1 MPSVFSHQILNAM
14 PYAFL
19 DDAPLEERRARAV
32 FMRRVLPEQSGDLG
46 TLAPDAI
53 QSALED
59 AWPEVRDAEEL
70 HDILLGLVIFPES
83 EIHRLPSEAGSWF
96 ESLVGD
102 GRAARIPRDQGQSW
116 VATER
121 IELAAR
127 ISGDIEALTQAVRGW
142 VEVSGPLTAAGLGCT
157 LALETDA
164 VRIALVRLEGEGLV
178 LRGRFTPTGE
188 EEFCDRRILARIHR
202 ATIAHLR
209 REIEPVPATT
219 FLRFLFEWQH
229 ISDEARLAGES
240 GVLEVIEQ
248 LQGFETAAAAW
259 EAELLPGRVRGYE
272 PARLDSLCLAGE
284 VVWGRWTRRAT
295 QSEVPA
301 RRPGLTRTAVLGL
314 ALRENIG
321 WLLDPTPADESAL
334 SVPARGV
341 LTFLRRRGASFFAEI
356 VSGTRHLPAEV
367 EDALWQLV
375 AAGMVTA
382 DSFAALRA
390 LVTGEARRLER
401 SRHRR
406 RSPRRTREGRWSLLE
421 PDGPPPENLVER
433 RTRQLLQ
440 RYGVLCR
447 ELLAR
452 EPSSPPWRD
461 MLFVLRRLESRGEI
475 RGGRFVAGPGGE
487 QFALPEAVDALRAI
501 RRQEAGG
508 QYVRVS
514 GCDPLNL
521 AGILTPGP
529 RIPAVLGNRIVYRD
543 GVPVASVEG
552 AETRVF
558 VEVAPRELQ
567 ILERLLDKRP
577 ASAFDGVP

>member
-1 MPSVFSHQILNAM
+1 
-14 PYAFL
+14 
-19 DDAPLEERRARAV
+19 
-32 FMRRVLPEQSGDLG
+32 
-46 TLAPDAI
+46 
-53 QSALED
+53 
-59 AWPEVRDAEEL
+59 
-70 HDILLGLVIFPES
+70 
-83 EIHRLPSEAGSWF
+83 
-96 ESLVGD
+96 
-102 GRAARIPRDQGQSW
+102 
-116 VATER
+116 
-121 IELAAR
+121 
-127 ISGDIEALTQAVRGW
+127 
-142 VEVSGPLTAAGLGCT
+142 
-157 LALETDA
+157 
-164 VRIALVRLEGEGLV
+164 
-178 LRGRFTPTGE
+178 
-188 EEFCDRRILARIHR
+188 
-202 ATIAHLR
+202 
-209 REIEPVPATT
+209 
-219 FLRFLFEWQH
+219 
-229 ISDEARLAGES
+229 
-240 GVLEVIEQ
+240 VLEVIEQ

-284 VVWGRWTRRAT
+284 AVWGRWTRRAT

-356 VSGTRHLPAEV
+356 VSETRHLPAEV

-375 AAGMVTA
+375 AAGLVTA

-421 PDGPPPENLVER
+421 PEGPPPENLAEL

-529 RIPAVLGNRIVYRD
+529 RIPAVLGSRIVYRD

-558 VEVAPRELQ
+558 VEVPPRELQ
-567 ILERLLDKRP
+567 ILGRLLDERP